1 MNIGDVVYIYLFDL
15 EKSIVNMKQLRPDR
29 FGKVIA
35 VRELKLL
42 NNNESVMV
50 YDIQLKDDRVVTYR
64 SDNMTTNIVSIMELI
79 EIIGRANIDS
89 DKRQALLDQLNNV
102 FTLSA
107 VASTP

>member
-15 EKSIVNMKQLRPDR
+15 EKSLVNMKQLRADR

-35 VRELKLL
+35 IRELKSL
-42 NNNESVMV
+42 NNNEVVMV

-64 SDNMTTNIVSIMELI
+64 SDNLTTNIISIMELI
-79 EIIGRANIDS
+79 EIIGRIDIDS

-102 FTLSA
+102 F
-107 VASTP
+107 

>member
-1 MNIGDVVYIYLFDL
+1 MNIGDVVYIHLFDL
-15 EKSIVNMKQLRPDR
+15 EKSLVNMNQLRPDR

-42 NNNESVMV
+42 SGNESVMV

-64 SDNMTTNIVSIMELI
+64 SDNLTTNIVSIMELI
-79 EIIGRANIDS
+79 EIIGRADIDS

-102 FTLSA
+102 F
-107 VASTP
+107 

>member
-1 MNIGDVVYIYLFDL
+1 MNIGDVVYIHLFDL
-15 EKSIVNMKQLRPDR
+15 EKSLVNMNQLRPDR

-42 NNNESVMV
+42 SGNESVMV

-64 SDNMTTNIVSIMELI
+64 SDNLTTNIVSIMELI

-102 FTLSA
+102 F
-107 VASTP
+107 